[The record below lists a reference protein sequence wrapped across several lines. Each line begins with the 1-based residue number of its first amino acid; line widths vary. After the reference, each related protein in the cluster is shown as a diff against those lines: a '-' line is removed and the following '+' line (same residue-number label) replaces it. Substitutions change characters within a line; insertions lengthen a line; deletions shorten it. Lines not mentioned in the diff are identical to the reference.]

1 MRFDY
6 RVKHK
11 DYQALWKEYCGFL
24 DLSIENMMDIQERL
38 LLEQINL
45 LNNCELGTRLFNE
58 KKINNLNEFRKL
70 VPLTT
75 YEDYADILLTHREKA
90 LPSEAIT
97 WIETTWEGGR
107 HPVKT
112 APYSKAMLDTFRNNT
127 IACLMLASS
136 QGRNDFSIKEHDKVL
151 YGVASLPYATGLLPL
166 LLEDE
171 INLDVLPPVKLA
183 QKLSFKERNVLG
195 FKMGMQQGLDVFFAL
210 SAVAYY
216 ISMALEDASN
226 KKSSGGLSSL
236 MKTDIKM
243 ITRLLKAKYT
253 CKKEHRSLQPSDLFK
268 MKALICAGT
277 DSRYYKDKLQNL
289 WGVRPLEI
297 FAGTEPTCIA
307 TESWAK
313 NGMYFFPDSCF
324 YEFVPENEMMKRLS
338 DSSYQPKT
346 YLMNELVQDELYE
359 LVITVFKGGAF
370 VRYLTGDCYRCVA
383 LEDKENK
390 INLPRFEYVDR
401 IPTIIDIAGFTRI
414 SEKSIQDV
422 IDLSKLSIVDWVA
435 LKEYDSS
442 WRPYM
447 HLIIE
452 LEKSTLENEASNL
465 QLLKDHLRAYFAYFD
480 TDYDDLEKMLGI
492 DPLKVTIVQCGTFEK
507 YQEKNNSPIQKMNA
521 KTYQINDLLSL
532 STKVREV
539 EECLRL

>member
-1 MRFDY
+1 MRFDQ
-6 RVKHK
+6 RVKQK
-11 DYQALWKEYCGFL
+11 DYKSLWKEYCGFL
-24 DLSIENMMDIQERL
+24 DLDIDSMMEIQERL
-38 LLEQINL
+38 LMEQIGL
-45 LNNCELGTRLFNE
+45 LNNCELGSRLFNE
-58 KKINNLNEFRKL
+58 RQINSINEFRKF

-75 YEDYADILLTHREKA
+75 YEDYADILLTHRERA
-90 LPSEAIT
+90 LPADVIT

-136 QGRNDFSIKEHDKVL
+136 RGRNDFSVKEYDKAL

-171 INLDVLPPVKLA
+171 INLDVLPPVKVA

-216 ISMALEDASN
+216 ISMALEDASS
-226 KKSSGGLSSL
+226 KKSSSGL
-236 MKTDIKM
+236 KTLLGTNVGM
-243 ITRLLKAKYT
+243 LTRFAKAKYVS
-253 CKKEHRSLQPSDLFK
+253 KKEHRSLQPKDLFK

-277 DSRYYKDKLQNL
+277 DSRYYKDKLENL

-307 TESWAK
+307 SESWAK

-324 YEFVPENEMMKRLS
+324 YEFVPESEMIKRLN

-346 YLMNELVQDELYE
+346 YLLNELVQDEMYE

-370 VRYLTGDCYRCVA
+370 ARYLTGDCYRCVA
-383 LEDKENK
+383 KEDKENH
-390 INLPRFEYVDR
+390 ILLPRFEYVDR

-442 WRPYM
+442 LRPYM

-452 LEKSTLENEASNL
+452 LKKSTLGDEASNL
-465 QLLKDHLRAYFAYFD
+465 ILLKNHIRAYFAYFD

-492 DPLKVTIVQCGTFEK
+492 DPLKVTIVQCDTFAK
-507 YQEKNNSPIQKMNA
+507 YKEQYQNSIQKMNA

-532 STKVREV
+532 SSKVREV
-539 EECLRL
+539 EECQRL